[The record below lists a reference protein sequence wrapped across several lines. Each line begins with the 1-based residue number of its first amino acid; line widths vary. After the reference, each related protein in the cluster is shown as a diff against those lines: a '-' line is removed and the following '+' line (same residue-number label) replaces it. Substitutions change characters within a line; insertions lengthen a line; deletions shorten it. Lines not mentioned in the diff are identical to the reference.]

1 MKLLKNMLK
10 TLLILIGILI
20 MVAFFGFAIM
30 MVFHASLLGYT
41 YVRYEKDAS
50 VEFTAAEVAS
60 LTTIDLTTA
69 KADIVIGY
77 TASEDRETMLVSNLQ
92 DFQGVFKD
100 DVQRV
105 DYTDPNSEEKQG
117 GYTLKIEGGVLKIE
131 TIEPQGLYFRNENVI
146 KIFLPQSK
154 HLPKLI
160 IDSGARNIN
169 IGNSKEFSVDELTIV
184 AEKNKFINNVQISD
198 KLTINNNLKLK
209 TNLGKIEI
217 NSRVLGNVQI
227 ESNAGSIIFNTNVG
241 GNVDISGRSP
251 MVEFGHLP
259 LDLKFNNEFDI
270 SDVPQRNITG
280 NLVINNCTGA
290 GNVKVSGTVG
300 GYVYVYSPDI
310 EFWARNVNNGLTCN
324 GGANNIRVFGD
335 LKGIQSIIDCGNGYF
350 CSKSAIHQKGKCLL
364 VEK

>member
-1 MKLLKNMLK
+1 MDAQDNRQTLGDLFLEPLPLNRRYVAPEVALGVDERVVERHEIDAVQDARIEIKFIRVDFRTRLPVLLFRPPDPRLTGLASPLMVSDRPENVPAAKLERLFRCAVLKNMLK

-30 MVFHASLLGYT
+30 MVFHASLFGYT

-105 DYTDPNSEEKQG
+105 DYTDPDSEEKQG

-209 TNLGKIEI
+209 TNLGKI
-217 NSRVLGNVQI
+217 
-227 ESNAGSIIFNTNVG
+227 
-241 GNVDISGRSP
+241 
-251 MVEFGHLP
+251 
-259 LDLKFNNEFDI
+259 
-270 SDVPQRNITG
+270 
-280 NLVINNCTGA
+280 
-290 GNVKVSGTVG
+290 
-300 GYVYVYSPDI
+300 
-310 EFWARNVNNGLTCN
+310 
-324 GGANNIRVFGD
+324 
-335 LKGIQSIIDCGNGYF
+335 
-350 CSKSAIHQKGKCLL
+350 
-364 VEK
+364 